1 MQGTKRVLIRPLVTE
16 KSNMVTE
23 KQNKYVFIVDRT
35 STKAEI
41 KSAVET
47 YFNVEVLAVNT
58 SITPGKLKSKMTKKG
73 MVEGRK
79 SAAKKAYIT
88 IKEGSTIDIY
98 S

>member
-1 MQGTKRVLIRPLVTE
+1 
-16 KSNMVTE
+16 
-23 KQNKYVFIVDRT
+23 
-35 STKAEI
+35 
-41 KSAVET
+41 
-47 YFNVEVLAVNT
+47 
-58 SITPGKLKSKMTKKG
+58 MTKKG

>member
-16 KSNMVTE
+16 KSNLVTE
-23 KQNKYVFIVDRT
+23 KQNKYVFIVDRK

-41 KSAVET
+41 KSAVES
-47 YFNVEVLAVNT
+47 YFNVDVVAVNT
-58 SITPGKLKSKMTKKG
+58 SITPGNVSAKMTKKG
-73 MVEGRK
+73 MVSGRK

-88 IKEGSTIDIY
+88 LKEGNTIDIY

>member
-47 YFNVEVLAVNT
+47 YFNVE
-58 SITPGKLKSKMTKKG
+58 
-73 MVEGRK
+73 GRK

>member
-16 KSNMVTE
+16 KSNLVTE
-23 KQNKYVFIVDRT
+23 KQNKYVFIVDRK

-41 KSAVET
+41 KSAVES
-47 YFNVEVLAVNT
+47 YFNVDVVAVNT
-58 SITPGKLKSKMTKKG
+58 SITPGKVTAKMTKKG
-73 MVEGRK
+73 MVSGRK

-88 IKEGSTIDIY
+88 LKEGNTIDIY

>member
-47 YFNVEVLAVNT
+47 YFNV
-58 SITPGKLKSKMTKKG
+58 
-73 MVEGRK
+73 
-79 SAAKKAYIT
+79 
-88 IKEGSTIDIY
+88 
-98 S
+98 

>member
-35 STKAEI
+35 ST
-41 KSAVET
+41 
-47 YFNVEVLAVNT
+47 
-58 SITPGKLKSKMTKKG
+58 
-73 MVEGRK
+73 
-79 SAAKKAYIT
+79 AKKAYIT